1 MSNILVAFL
10 LGVGVAAWVYNKLMR
25 STGGNTQNSLV
36 ASGIV
41 GFVAFVVMFIFMNII
56 T

>member
-10 LGVGVAAWVYNKLMR
+10 LGVGVATWVYSKLMR
-25 STGGNTQNSLV
+25 STGGNTQNALI
-36 ASGIV
+36 ASGAV
-41 GFVAFVVMFIFMNII
+41 GGVAFIIMLIVMSII

>member
-25 STGGNTQNSLV
+25 STGGNTQNSLI
-36 ASGIV
+36 ASGVV
-41 GFVAFVVMFIFMNII
+41 GFIGFVIMLIFMNII